1 MFQKVKDFFKG
12 KFVSEYEIKSQRTIE
27 KFKHSDNPY
36 DVKVA
41 EILENMDKFNFDE
54 YYEWAK
60 NHPEDKKSLCES
72 MERFLV
78 EVK

>member
-12 KFVSEYEIKSQRTIE
+12 KFVSEYEMKSQRVLE
-27 KFKHSDNPY
+27 KFKHSENPY

-41 EILENMDKFNFDE
+41 EILENMDKFDFDE
-54 YYEWAK
+54 YYEWA
-60 NHPEDKKSLCES
+60 NSHPEDKKSLVES